1 MLDKNI
7 KEIHLWNCQPENLY
21 RQRAQLEGSVEKVY
35 IAFHDKKIITL
46 ELSIHFF
53 IAVVDVVVVNIVAP
67 KKIYPLN
74 P

>member
-1 MLDKNI
+1 M
-7 KEIHLWNCQPENLY
+7 
-21 RQRAQLEGSVEKVY
+21 EGSVGKGY

-67 KKIYPLN
+67 RKIYPLN

>member
-1 MLDKNI
+1 M
-7 KEIHLWNCQPENLY
+7 
-21 RQRAQLEGSVEKVY
+21 EGSVEKVY

-53 IAVVDVVVVNIVAP
+53 IAVVDVVLVNIVVP

>member
-1 MLDKNI
+1 M
-7 KEIHLWNCQPENLY
+7 
-21 RQRAQLEGSVEKVY
+21 EGSVEKVY

-53 IAVVDVVVVNIVAP
+53 IAVVDVVLVNIVVP
-67 KKIYPLN
+67 KKSYPLN